1 MVYGKCGDSDGA
13 AAADAG
19 SGARGGGGGGG
30 GCGRGALA
38 GRLFCLMFIFLMM
51 CIM

>member
-1 MVYGKCGDSDGA
+1 MVCGKCGDSDGA
-13 AAADAG
+13 AAAADAG
-19 SGARGGGGGGG
+19 SGAGGGGGG